1 MTEPSSKSAASN
13 NVNNTNNTNNTN
25 TATTR
30 KTFENPLALSGA
42 YQPDLH
48 SRIQVDMPREERDF
62 FVSIRPTKNT
72 MQTLINILLVKL
84 QTQLKHHG
92 ITTVIQQREFCEYI
106 TECRI
111 EDGRDGRTEASIASA
126 VASAAANARPVI
138 IHATAGNVH
147 IGGTAARP
155 VPEASSSND
164 GRRKTKAPRQS
175 KKLKE

>member
-13 NVNNTNNTNNTN
+13 NVNNTNNAN

-111 EDGRDGRTEASIASA
+111 EDGRAHSVAAYVNTARTTA
-126 VASAAANARPVI
+126 VS
-138 IHATAGNVH
+138 

-155 VPEASSSND
+155 VPEASPSND
-164 GRRKTKAPRQS
+164 GRGETQTSRKG
-175 KKLKE
+175 KKLKK